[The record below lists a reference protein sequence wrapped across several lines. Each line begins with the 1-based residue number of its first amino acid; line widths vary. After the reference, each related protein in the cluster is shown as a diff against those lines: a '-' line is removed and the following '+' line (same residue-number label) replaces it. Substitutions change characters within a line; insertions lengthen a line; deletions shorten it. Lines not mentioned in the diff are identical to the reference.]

1 MIRKPYHP
9 FRFNFT
15 ILESHMTLLNRTTMT
30 ICLTLALAPFAQATE
45 TATTAL
51 PAARSLI
58 DAHIA
63 ASGGVEAYAKSGDGT
78 TKVQMEIVEN
88 GMKLDMTM
96 YGHGSDRASLMA
108 IPGAGDFRSG
118 YSGGV
123 AWSMDPMNGPRLLE
137 GREREQ
143 IIEQGDPRITIRDPG
158 VIASA
163 TTVALSESEGRPCY
177 RVEIKWTSGRETVD
191 CYGTEDGLMLST
203 ESVVASP
210 MGDMKQISHVSDYK
224 SFGAI
229 KLPTRM
235 KGKAAGMTQLITIQ
249 SYDPVAPAAEVFALP
264 AAIEA
269 LIKKSAPTTSTQ
281 SN

>member
-1 MIRKPYHP
+1 
-9 FRFNFT
+9 
-15 ILESHMTLLNRTTMT
+15 MTLLNRTTMAVG
-30 ICLTLALAPFAQATE
+30 LALALSPLAHATE
-45 TATTAL
+45 MPATAL

-63 ASGGVEAYAKSGDGT
+63 ASGGAEAYAKSGDGT

-96 YGHGSDRASLMA
+96 YGRGSDRASLMA

-118 YSGGV
+118 YTGGV
-123 AWSMDPMNGPRLLE
+123 AWSMDPMNGPRLLD

-143 IIEQGDPRITIRDPG
+143 IVEQGDPRISMRDPG
-158 VIASA
+158 LVASA

-177 RVEIKWTSGRETVD
+177 RVEIKWTSGRETID
-191 CYGTEDGLMLST
+191 CYGTEDGLLLST
-203 ESVVASP
+203 ESVIASP
-210 MGDMKQISHVSDYK
+210 MGDMKQVSHMSEYK
-224 SFGAI
+224 SFGAV
-229 KLPTRM
+229 KLPSKM

-249 SYDPVAPAAEVFALP
+249 SYDPAAPAAEVFALP
-264 AAIEA
+264 TAIEA
-269 LIKKSAPTTSTQ
+269 LVKKSATATSTQ

>member
-1 MIRKPYHP
+1 
-9 FRFNFT
+9 
-15 ILESHMTLLNRTTMT
+15 MTLFNRTTLA
-30 ICLTLALAPFAQATE
+30 IGLALVLSPLAQATE
-45 TATTAL
+45 MQATELPTA
-51 PAARSLI
+51 RKLI

-63 ASGGVEAYAKSGDGT
+63 ASGGAEAYAKSGDGT

-96 YGHGSDRASLMA
+96 YGRGSDRASLMP

-143 IIEQGDPRITIRDPG
+143 IVEQGDPKISMRDPS

-163 TTVALSESEGRPCY
+163 TTVALSDSEGRPCY
-177 RVEIKWTSGRETVD
+177 RVEIKWTAGRETAD
-191 CYGTEDGLMLST
+191 CYSTENGLLLST
-203 ESVVASP
+203 ESPIASP
-210 MGDMKQISHVSDYK
+210 MGDMKQMIHMSEYK

-235 KGKAAGMTQLITIQ
+235 RSNTAGMTQLITVQ
-249 SYDPVAPAAEVFALP
+249 SYDPSVPAAEVFALP
-264 AAIEA
+264 TAIEA
-269 LIKKSAPTTSTQ
+269 LVKKSTPSTSTQ
-281 SN
+281 STN

>member
-1 MIRKPYHP
+1 
-9 FRFNFT
+9 
-15 ILESHMTLLNRTTMT
+15 MTLLNRTT
-30 ICLTLALAPFAQATE
+30 IAVGLALAALSPLTQATE
-45 TATTAL
+45 MPATGL

-63 ASGGVEAYAKSGDGT
+63 ASGGAEAYAKSGDGT

-88 GMKLDMTM
+88 GMKLDLTM
-96 YGHGSDRASLMA
+96 YGRGSDRASLMA
-108 IPGAGDFRSG
+108 IPGAGDFRTG

-143 IIEQGDPRITIRDPG
+143 VIEQGDPRISMRDPG

-163 TTVALSESEGRPCY
+163 TTVALSDSEGRPCY
-177 RVEIKWTSGRETVD
+177 RVEIKWTSGSETAD
-191 CYGTEDGLMLST
+191 CYGTEDGLLLST

-210 MGDMKQISHVSDYK
+210 MGDMKQISHMSEYK

-229 KLPTRM
+229 KLPGKM

-249 SYDPVAPAAEVFALP
+249 SYDPAAPAAEVFALP
-264 AAIEA
+264 TAIEA
-269 LIKKSAPTTSTQ
+269 LVKKSAPTTSTL

>member
-1 MIRKPYHP
+1 
-9 FRFNFT
+9 
-15 ILESHMTLLNRTTMT
+15 MTLLNRTT
-30 ICLTLALAPFAQATE
+30 LAMGLAFALSPLVQAAE
-45 TATTAL
+45 TPAAATL

-63 ASGGVEAYAKSGDGT
+63 AVGGAKAYAKSADGT
-78 TKVQMEIVEN
+78 TKVQMEIIEN

-96 YGHGSDRASLMA
+96 YGHGSDRASVMA
-108 IPGAGDFRSG
+108 IPGAGDFRNG

-137 GREREQ
+137 GKEREQ
-143 IIEQGDPRITIRDPG
+143 LVEQGDAKITLRDPS

-163 TTVALSESEGRPCY
+163 TTVALSDSEGRPCY
-177 RVEIKWTSGRETVD
+177 RVEIKWTSGRETAD
-191 CYGTEDGLMLST
+191 CYSTEDGLLLST
-203 ESVVASP
+203 ESVIASP
-210 MGDMKQISHVSDYK
+210 MGDMKQIGHMSDYK
-224 SFGAI
+224 NFGAV
-229 KLPTRM
+229 KLPAKI

-249 SYDPVAPAAEVFALP
+249 SVDPTPAAADAFALP

-269 LIKKSAPTTSTQ
+269 LIKKSAAATSTQ

>member
-1 MIRKPYHP
+1 
-9 FRFNFT
+9 
-15 ILESHMTLLNRTTMT
+15 MTLLNRTTMAA
-30 ICLTLALAPFAQATE
+30 CLTLALAPFAQAAE
-45 TATTAL
+45 TASTAL

-63 ASGGVEAYAKSGDGT
+63 ASGGAEAYAKSGDGT

-96 YGHGSDRASLMA
+96 YGRGSDRASLMT

-143 IIEQGDPRITIRDPG
+143 IVEQGDPRITIRDPG

-177 RVEIKWTSGRETVD
+177 RVEIKWTSGRETAD
-191 CYGTEDGLMLST
+191 CYGTEDGLMVST

-210 MGDMKQISHVSDYK
+210 MGDMKQISHISDYK

-229 KLPTRM
+229 KLPTSM

-249 SYDPVAPAAEVFALP
+249 SYDPAAPAAAEVFALP
-264 AAIEA
+264 TAIEA
-269 LIKKSAPTTSTQ
+269 LVKKSAPTTSAQ

>member
-1 MIRKPYHP
+1 
-9 FRFNFT
+9 
-15 ILESHMTLLNRTTMT
+15 MTLLNRIPLAMG
-30 ICLTLALAPFAQATE
+30 LALALSPLAQATE
-45 TATTAL
+45 KPAAEL

-63 ASGGVEAYAKSGDGT
+63 ASGGAEAYAKSGDGT

-88 GMKLDMTM
+88 GMKLDMTL
-96 YGHGSDRASLMA
+96 YGRGSDRASLMP

-118 YSGGV
+118 YSSGV

-143 IIEQGDPRITIRDPG
+143 IVEQGDPKISMRDSS

-163 TTVALSESEGRPCY
+163 TTVALSDSEGRPCY
-177 RVEIKWTSGRETVD
+177 RVEIKWTAGRETAD
-191 CYGTEDGLMLST
+191 CYSTEDGLLLST
-203 ESVVASP
+203 ESAIASP
-210 MGDMKQISHVSDYK
+210 MGDMKQMIHMSEYK

-235 KGKAAGMTQLITIQ
+235 KSKAAGMTQLITVQ
-249 SYDPVAPAAEVFALP
+249 SYDPAAPADEVFALP
-264 AAIEA
+264 TAIEA
-269 LIKKSAPTTSTQ
+269 LVKKSTPAASTQ
-281 SN
+281 SAN

>member
-1 MIRKPYHP
+1 
-9 FRFNFT
+9 
-15 ILESHMTLLNRTTMT
+15 MTLLKRTTMAVG
-30 ICLTLALAPFAQATE
+30 LALAISPLAHATE
-45 TATTAL
+45 MPATEL
-51 PAARSLI
+51 PTARSLI

-63 ASGGVEAYAKSGDGT
+63 ASGGAEAYAKSGDGT

-96 YGHGSDRASLMA
+96 YGRGSDRALSMA

-143 IIEQGDPRITIRDPG
+143 IIEQGDSRITMRDPS

-163 TTVALSESEGRPCY
+163 ATVALSDSEGRPCY
-177 RVEIKWTSGRETVD
+177 RVEIKWTSGRETAD
-191 CYGTEDGLMLST
+191 CYGTEDGLLLST

-210 MGDMKQISHVSDYK
+210 MGDMKQISHMSEYK
-224 SFGAI
+224 SFGEI
-229 KLPTRM
+229 KLPGRM

-249 SYDPVAPAAEVFALP
+249 SYDPAMPAAEAFALP
-264 AAIEA
+264 TAIEA
-269 LIKKSAPTTSTQ
+269 LVKKSAAATSAQ